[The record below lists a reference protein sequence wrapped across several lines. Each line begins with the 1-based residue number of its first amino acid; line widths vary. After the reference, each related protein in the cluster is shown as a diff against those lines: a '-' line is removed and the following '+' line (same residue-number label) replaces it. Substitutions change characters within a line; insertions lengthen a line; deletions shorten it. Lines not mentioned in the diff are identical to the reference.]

1 MSSSKTLSLPRL
13 AGRPVGS
20 PGSASQAAASGVAPR
35 RAGPVFD
42 VTIDFPRLIERM
54 HRRFLDIVRAELTR
68 LNADDLNPV
77 QAMQLLD
84 IEADMTV
91 QELIDRGHYIGS
103 NALYN
108 VRKLSQAGYLEPSRS
123 PTDRR
128 ALRVRLTEKGEA
140 LCAELKA
147 RLEAVPISNGG
158 EGTSLGELE
167 AAFRSLRNLERAWD
181 DYLRYGRG

>member
-1 MSSSKTLSLPRL
+1 MSSSNTLSLPRH
-13 AGRPVGS
+13 AGRATAS
-20 PGSASQAAASGVAPR
+20 PSGQAPR
-35 RAGPVFD
+35 RPGPGFD
-42 VTIDFPRLIERM
+42 VAFDVPRLIERM

-84 IEADMTV
+84 IEEEMTV

-108 VRKLSQAGYLEPSRS
+108 VRKLSQTGYLEPSRS

-147 RLEAVPISNGG
+147 RLEAVPISNGA
-158 EGTSLGELE
+158 EGASLAELE
-167 AAFRSLRNLERAWD
+167 AAFRALRNLERAWD
-181 DYLRYGRG
+181 DHLRYGRG

>member
-1 MSSSKTLSLPRL
+1 MSSSNTLSLPRH
-13 AGRPVGS
+13 AVR
-20 PGSASQAAASGVAPR
+20 SGVAPDAAASATPR
-35 RAGPVFD
+35 RPGPGFD
-42 VTIDFPRLIERM
+42 IAIDIPRLIERM

-84 IEADMTV
+84 IEDEMTV

-108 VRKLSQAGYLEPSRS
+108 VRKLSQSGYLEPSRS
-123 PTDRR
+123 QTDRR

-140 LCAELKA
+140 LCTELKA
-147 RLEAVPISNGG
+147 RLDSVPISNGG
-158 EGTSLGELE
+158 AGTSLGELE

-181 DYLRYGRG
+181 DHLRYGRG